1 MSYKPTQ
8 AAIAG
13 RATLGARIR
22 AEREARGLSQEQLAL
37 TAGFDRSFLSDL
49 ESGRHSCMVDR
60 VFDLAEALG
69 VDASSLLD
77 GSHPPD

>member
-1 MSYKPTQ
+1 VLLRDGYVVSIEGINRLAEFVQ
-8 AAIAG
+8 G
-13 RATLGARIR
+13 RQPPGC
-22 AEREARGLSQEQLAL
+22 LAL

-60 VFDLAEALG
+60 VFDLAAALG

-77 GSHPPD
+77 ESLLTD